1 MAAQQLARKM
11 QNNSLTIVTVAKEPL
26 KILLRFVA
34 WHREHGADHI
44 RIYLDDP
51 EDPAIATLERLDYV
65 TITRCTPQ
73 FWKSIGVDPED
84 RFTKRQNAALTHGY
98 RATPAGW
105 VGVNDADELFYSQT
119 RPLKKFLAAL
129 PRKTRAVRF
138 ATAEIVHSDA
148 PGHHFRTM
156 MGKKQSHSLYGPS
169 AGLIKRN
176 GGLVGHNEGKSII
189 RAGLDVS
196 QIRQHFAEDQDGAQ
210 ITDRVVGHDEG
221 CFILHLIDEG
231 YESWRGKLDWRMNS
245 WGFTGRMLAGLQ
257 GLQNGET
264 DTEDEFRK
272 LYSSLHRFSPE
283 QIIELQG
290 YGAYVSVPEDLMN
303 PARRLFPETFAPET

>member
-1 MAAQQLARKM
+1 VQD
-11 QNNSLTIVTVAKEPL
+11 NSLTIVTVAKEPL

-44 RIYLDDP
+44 RLYLDDP
-51 EDPAIATLERLDYV
+51 DDVAIPILERLDYMTV
-65 TITRCTPQ
+65 IRCTPE
-73 FWKSIGVDPED
+73 FWDSIGVDPQE

-98 RATPAGW
+98 RATTKGW
-105 VGVNDADELFYSQT
+105 VGVIDADELFYSQA
-119 RPLKKFLAAL
+119 RPLKKFLAGL

-148 PGHHFRTM
+148 PGQHFRTVL
-156 MGKKQSHSLYGPS
+156 GKKQSHAIYGPA

-176 GGLVGHNEGKSII
+176 GGLVGHTEGKSII

-210 ITDRVVGHDEG
+210 ITDRMVGHDEG
-221 CFILHLIDEG
+221 CFVLHLIDEG
-231 YESWRGKLDWRMNS
+231 YDSWRSKLDWRMAS
-245 WGFTGRMLAGLQ
+245 WGFSGRMLAGLQ
-257 GLQNGET
+257 DLQNGAA
-264 DTEDEFRK
+264 DTEDAFRN
-272 LYSSLHRFSPE
+272 LYNSLHRFSAE

-290 YGAYVSVPEDLMN
+290 YGAYVGVPGDLMGA
-303 PARRLFPETFAPET
+303 ARRLFPETFATMT